1 MYHIKPVIA
10 LERFH
15 IVTHSYAAPF
25 CLDKTCLDK
34 TNNIF

>member
-1 MYHIKPVIA
+1 MYHIKPVIP

-15 IVTHSYAAPF
+15 IVTHSYTASF
-25 CLDKTCLDK
+25 SINTCLDK